1 MPILKLVLRLRS
13 SVRYLSA
20 HTQISEEREG
30 WRGCG
35 CVKHLRFMVS
45 TIILLVLTMP
55 RLHPIQ
61 HLRTLTT
68 ASSHPLLQS
77 QWPAPQCRFSSV
89 PPPPTSAVS
98 LPPRWLSELKARI
111 GKCLLFGLKPAQI
124 DEAGGILSIVA
135 RDWRGLIAGSEGF
148 LVGKG
153 RAGLEGQEVVWG
165 EMVRCPGSCPS
176 ILRIAG

>member
-1 MPILKLVLRLRS
+1 
-13 SVRYLSA
+13 
-20 HTQISEEREG
+20 
-30 WRGCG
+30 
-35 CVKHLRFMVS
+35 MVVCSFYS
-45 TIILLVLTMP
+45 TLYSFILLVLAMP
-55 RLHPIQ
+55 RFHPIQ
-61 HLRTLTT
+61 HLRTLPTLP
-68 ASSHPLLQS
+68 SRPLLQS
-77 QWPAPQCRFSSV
+77 PWPAPQCRFSSA
-89 PPPPTSAVS
+89 PPPPTSVP

-153 RAGLEGQEVVWG
+153 RAGLEGHKVVWG
-165 EMVRCPGSCPS
+165 DMVRFPGTCPS